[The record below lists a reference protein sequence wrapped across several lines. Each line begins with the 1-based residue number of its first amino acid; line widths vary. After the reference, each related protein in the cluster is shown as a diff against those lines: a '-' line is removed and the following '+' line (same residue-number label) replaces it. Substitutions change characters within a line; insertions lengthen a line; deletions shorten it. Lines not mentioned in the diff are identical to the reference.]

1 MRRTASVYAVN
12 YTTCGLVSSKK
23 MMKLMRKIP
32 LLKKRLQARV
42 DSYQDELFTDAVAIL
57 KNCFIF
63 KTLEDDQAL
72 RKISYLLLEET
83 YKEGDIILR
92 QQEKSD
98 FVYFIKEGTVEVTF
112 QYYTND
118 TGGSKMPIE
127 DILK

>member
-63 KTLEDDQAL
+63 KTLEDD
-72 RKISYLLLEET
+72 
-83 YKEGDIILR
+83 
-92 QQEKSD
+92 
-98 FVYFIKEGTVEVTF
+98 
-112 QYYTND
+112 
-118 TGGSKMPIE
+118 
-127 DILK
+127 